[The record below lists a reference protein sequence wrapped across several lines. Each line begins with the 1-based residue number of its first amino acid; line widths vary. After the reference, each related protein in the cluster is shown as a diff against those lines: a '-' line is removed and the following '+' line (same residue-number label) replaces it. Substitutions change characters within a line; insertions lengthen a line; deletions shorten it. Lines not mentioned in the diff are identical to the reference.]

1 VAERRRETLDERRAR
16 RAEIDDPAVVFE
28 AAARFLE
35 TRPRSV
41 QEVRRRLTD
50 AGYRPE
56 LIERAIDRFT
66 EIGVLDD
73 AVFAAQ
79 WVESRD
85 RANPRGEHALIVE
98 LRQKGIDATTIASTL
113 RARREA
119 AVQWE
124 DRSGSEPGPPAALPD
139 VAAAE
144 RLLARHA
151 RALGRVA
158 DPRMRRQKAY
168 ALLARH
174 GFDPDTCR
182 EVAAT
187 IIEDAGPASVADGG
201 ADESTPE

>member
-1 VAERRRETLDERRAR
+1 MAERRRETLAERRAR
-16 RAEIDDPAVVFE
+16 RAEIDDPAVVLE

-50 AGYRPE
+50 AGYRAE
-56 LIERAIDRFT
+56 LIERAIGRFT
-66 EIGVLDD
+66 ELGVLDD
-73 AVFAAQ
+73 AAFAAQ

-119 AVQWE
+119 AVRWE
-124 DRSGSEPGPPAALPD
+124 DRSSTAPEASPPSPD
-139 VAAAE
+139 TAAA
-144 RLLARHA
+144 RSLIARHA
-151 RALGRVA
+151 RALGRVP
-158 DPRMRRQKAY
+158 DPRTRRQKAY

-174 GFDPDTCR
+174 GFDPDVCR

-187 IIEDAGPASVADGG
+187 VVEAEAD
-201 ADESTPE
+201 

>member
-1 VAERRRETLDERRAR
+1 VAERRRETLAERRAR
-16 RAEIDDPAVVFE
+16 RAAIDDPAVVLE

-50 AGYRPE
+50 AGYRAE
-56 LIERAIDRFT
+56 LIEGAIGRFT
-66 EIGVLDD
+66 ELGVLDD
-73 AVFAAQ
+73 AAFAAQ

-124 DRSGSEPGPPAALPD
+124 DRSGDEPEPPAASAD
-139 VAAAE
+139 VAAG
-144 RLLARHA
+144 RKLLDRHA
-151 RALGRVA
+151 RALDRVA
-158 DPRMRRQKAY
+158 DPRMRRQRAY

-174 GFDPDTCR
+174 GFDPETCR
-182 EVAAT
+182 ELAAT
-187 IIEDAGPASVADGG
+187 VVEAR
-201 ADESTPE
+201 PE